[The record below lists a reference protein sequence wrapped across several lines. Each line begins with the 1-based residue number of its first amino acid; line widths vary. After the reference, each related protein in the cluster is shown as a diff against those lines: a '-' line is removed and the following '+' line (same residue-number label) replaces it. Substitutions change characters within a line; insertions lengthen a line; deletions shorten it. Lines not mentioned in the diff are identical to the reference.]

1 MKYVATVSYLG
12 QGYSGFQRQRNGL
25 KSIQGEL
32 ERALSFALGVETQ
45 IKGAGRTDAGVNA
58 LGQRV
63 SFVSERP
70 LDENFINLWNHL
82 LPLDIQVTKI
92 DTCPDSFDARHSSIG
107 KVYEYRFAIKGRNPF
122 EVGRLTQLEAE
133 RFDKTLF
140 EKSLRC
146 FEGEHDF
153 RCFTTKP
160 QDKDN
165 FVRVVEPI
173 QILWSEDGN
182 IGRIVL
188 KSNGFMTY
196 QIRLMMGVA
205 FKIAM
210 GRLPESKIPE
220 LLSSKTRKIASFK
233 AAPDGLYLV
242 EVLYE

>member
-1 MKYVATVSYLG
+1 MKYVATVSYCG
-12 QGYSGFQRQRNGL
+12 QNYSGFQRQRNGL

-58 LGQRV
+58 IGQRV
-63 SFVSERP
+63 SFESERP
-70 LDENFINLWNHL
+70 LDDKFISLWNHL
-82 LPLDIQVTKI
+82 LPLDIQITKI
-92 DTCPDSFDARHSSIG
+92 DACPSSFDARHSSIG
-107 KVYEYRFAIKGRNPF
+107 KAYEYRFSIKGRSPF

-133 RFDKTLF
+133 TFDKALF
-140 EKSLRC
+140 EKSLRY

-165 FVRVVEPI
+165 FIRIIEPI
-173 QILWSEDGN
+173 HIIWSEDGN
-182 IGRIVL
+182 VGRVVFR
-188 KSNGFMTY
+188 SNGFMTY

-233 AAPDGLYLV
+233 AVPDGLYLV